1 MTIKELALLDYQSQ
15 TTLNSSKKSFA
26 IIKESIALENI
37 MSDQLEI
44 LTTWESTRLYIDSGT
59 GAHQDL
65 GVFSPVIPSGYYMVG
80 HFAQRDHS
88 TMMKG
93 IVPLVKPL
101 VDGAI
106 KPPLAFEQVW
116 NDKGSGGHQNVSF
129 WRPVPPPGYVAVG
142 DVINLG
148 YNPPEDL
155 KKTYACIKAD
165 LVVQGMIGP
174 EIWSDKGSGADQ
186 EISIWTIQPITEGV
200 TGTFL
205 AEGCFCHPSD
215 EYAQCLRTNS
225 FIK

>member
-1 MTIKELALLDYQSQ
+1 
-15 TTLNSSKKSFA
+15 
-26 IIKESIALENI
+26 

-116 NDKGSGGHQNVSF
+116 NDKGSGDIKMFHFGVPFLHQVMLLLEMLSTL
-129 WRPVPPPGYVAVG
+129 
-142 DVINLG
+142 D
-148 YNPPEDL
+148 
-155 KKTYACIKAD
+155 
-165 LVVQGMIGP
+165 
-174 EIWSDKGSGADQ
+174 
-186 EISIWTIQPITEGV
+186 TI
-200 TGTFL
+200 L
-205 AEGCFCHPSD
+205 
-215 EYAQCLRTNS
+215 LRTS
-225 FIK
+225 KRHMLALRLTSLCKA